1 MNSCARTY
9 THGEGVEQDYA
20 EANRWSKLAAEGG
33 NGSAMTRLGVA
44 YHEGIGME
52 QDLDEALRW
61 YRRAVA
67 AGEENAIAPLRYLE
81 AAGYR
86 GPAH

>member
-1 MNSCARTY
+1 
-9 THGEGVEQDYA
+9 
-20 EANRWSKLAAEGG
+20 
-33 NGSAMTRLGVA
+33 MTRLGVA

-67 AGEENAIAPLRYLE
+67 AGEENAIAPLKFLE